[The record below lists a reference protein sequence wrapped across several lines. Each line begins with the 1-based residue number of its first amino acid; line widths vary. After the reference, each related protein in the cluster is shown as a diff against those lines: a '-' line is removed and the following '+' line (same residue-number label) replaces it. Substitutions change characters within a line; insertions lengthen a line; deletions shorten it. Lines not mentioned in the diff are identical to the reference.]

1 MAFKRDNV
9 KETKYPF
16 VLDFRRQKELFET
29 NKINQPFGNVSK
41 CAFSKKLRFEMQKIE
56 PKRADGFEELLQ
68 TQKHF

>member
-16 VLDFRRQKELFET
+16 VLAFRSQNALFES
-29 NKINQPFGNVSK
+29 KSESQAFGNISK